1 MRSFFYDE
9 AYENQ
14 LIEKGWVRSPML
26 SPDEVK
32 EILDGIEKLRPN
44 DGFTPDGLG
53 QFNFTYHC
61 TFLDTNVEYKRAA
74 SDLMRRVFTP
84 HIEKILVNYEILNCN
99 FYIKPPGR
107 GEFQIHQNWPALADM
122 NDTTMTIWCPLV
134 DADET
139 NGTLEV
145 VEGSHKVVPDIAGPT
160 AEPFFKDF
168 QDELVEKYLKKIPV
182 KAGDALIFD
191 DSLIHWSA
199 VNSSDQPRYA
209 IQILCVPK
217 DATPVFF
224 YQDQSA
230 PDRWEVLEVDSD
242 FFIEHTIM
250 DFLARPA
257 ELKSLGFI
265 PNENRVLT
273 EEEFAAK
280 LAKGAERRRSI
291 YFPGAEAP
299 ALAR

>member
-9 AYENQ
+9 AQENQ

-26 SPDEVK
+26 SPEEVK
-32 EILDGIEKLRPN
+32 EILDGIAELRPD
-44 DGFTPDGLG
+44 DGFEPDGCG
-53 QFNFTYHC
+53 GFQFTYHC

-74 SDLMRRVFTP
+74 SNLMRRIFTP

-99 FYIKPPGR
+99 FYIKPPGK

-145 VEGSHKVVPDIAGPT
+145 VEGSHKVVPDIAGPM
-160 AEPFFKDF
+160 AEPFFRDF
-168 QDELVEKYLKKIPV
+168 QDALVDKYLKKIPV

-199 VNSSDQPRYA
+199 TNKAETPRYA

-224 YQDQSA
+224 YQDKDKTDQ
-230 PDRWEVLEVDSD
+230 WEVLEVDSD
-242 FFIEHTIM
+242 FFIEHTIL
-250 DFLARPA
+250 DFLTRPA
-257 ELKSLGFI
+257 ELKSLGVI
-265 PNENRVLT
+265 PNENRILT
-273 EEEFAAK
+273 EAEFAEK
-280 LAKGAERRRSI
+280 LDQGPDRRRSI
-291 YFPGAEAP
+291 YFPGAEEP